1 MKLFHIRMP
10 IVGVAEIEIDASDE
24 EAAIQAAMDQISRF
38 HIEEWEAVR
47 AVCQGNIFYGALN
60 EVEVEEERE

>member
-1 MKLFHIRMP
+1 MTLFSIRMP

-47 AVCQGNIFYGALN
+47 SVCQGDIFYGPLN
-60 EVEVEEERE
+60 EVEVTEVEE